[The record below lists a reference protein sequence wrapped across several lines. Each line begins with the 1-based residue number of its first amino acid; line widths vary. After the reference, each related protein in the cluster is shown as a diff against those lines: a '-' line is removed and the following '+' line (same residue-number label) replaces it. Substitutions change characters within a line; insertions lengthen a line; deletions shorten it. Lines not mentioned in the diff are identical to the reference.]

1 MDIPKSSDLFEM
13 DLTPDEA
20 RIVDDFIPVK
30 KFVKGQVLL
39 KEGDVPTAAYY
50 VIKGLVRAYIV
61 TDEGEERTVDFFMEN
76 DAINPMGGFLDEGR
90 TTRTL
95 VCEEESVMCVIT
107 KESEDELIAR
117 WPVFETLC
125 RVEVEKYLGEAQEKM
140 MKFLTSPP
148 EKRYADLLKERP
160 GLVQRVPQYML
171 ASYLGIKPES
181 LSRIR
186 KRLVKHR

>member
-1 MDIPKSSDLFEM
+1 MV
-13 DLTPDEA
+13 DE
-20 RIVDDFIPVK
+20 FIPVK
-30 KFVKGQVLL
+30 KFAKGDVLL
-39 KEGDVPTAAYY
+39 SEGDVPDAAFY
-50 VIKGLVRAYIV
+50 VIDGLVRAYII
-61 TDEGEERTVDFFMEN
+61 TDDGVERSVDFFMEN
-76 DAINPMGGFLDEGR
+76 DAINPMGGFLEEGK

-95 VCEEESVMCVIT
+95 VCEEDSVMCVIT
-107 KESEDELIAR
+107 KKSEDELIAR

-140 MKFLTSPP
+140 MKFLISPP
-148 EKRYADLLKERP
+148 EKRYADLVKERP

-186 KRLVKHR
+186 KRLVTR